1 MKKVSV
7 GLIGIM
13 LILISGCTSMK
24 VMDKVPYKT
33 LEPRNVEEKKYTL
46 GLALAG
52 GGTKAA
58 DFSMGVLQGLS
69 ETKVINQVNVISSVS
84 GGGYAALWFYSRLL
98 NPKNQKNQKL
108 LSESIAPFYEDCFAT
123 RYFATR
129 YKEKLGEQL
138 EVAECP
144 NKTTFYIEQDPPD
157 PYRYQNY
164 IRGYQDIFSSGTD
177 SLGNPAF
184 NMDGTDDK
192 GRLTNDLGQ
201 LAIKTVGAAVVN
213 FIPNIVFD
221 WELPLSPSRAAYKKG
236 ILRTFGAEVEPFDKS
251 ESLSETRP
259 EGDVE
264 WVKNNLTFEL
274 LQEAYKDGRV
284 PLWIINTTAGENR
297 ELLNFEAS
305 SPLSYTS
312 YEITPFGAGSGQYD
326 YCEYNGKC
334 VSACGEQLSHEF
346 DEHLPRVG
354 KVTDAVIM
362 SAAFFD
368 EQQRIFSPRLN
379 GIFKPIQSLST
390 LNWGYSL
397 KNPRVSDANQVIHKI
412 LPWPFY
418 YWHGFNGADSVNVRM
433 SDGGQSE
440 NLGAYALIR
449 RKVSDIIISD
459 HSQDRSGQM
468 SDICVLKNNLQ
479 QFKSEPLYLHVPG
492 LKNLE
497 EVCKGEEVR
506 PGYKLGYNIF
516 EWKNPILLGCVSKS
530 KEESSCTDDA
540 MVQNRLYIIKPVVPE
555 PNLKL
560 TELGNYLPRDI
571 AQQRLDCNQIKNN
584 SPYIL
589 NGGNSTTWL
598 FEKRI
603 SCELVGFWSINAKKG
618 SLGFN
623 NDDEHAYFPQ
633 HSTVGLTLNSSNWIY
648 GASKE
653 LARYYSRQLAW
664 FFEGSQTVETIKV
677 KYKNAIETQ
686 GQIENQMS
694 PKLSKQGILGSSVAE

>member
-1 MKKVSV
+1 MKTVSV

-13 LILISGCTSMK
+13 LVLISGCATSMK
-24 VMDKVPYKT
+24 AIDKVPYKT
-33 LEPRNVEEKKYTL
+33 LEPRNSEGKKYTL

-98 NPKNQKNQKL
+98 NPKNQKNQEL
-108 LSESIAPFYEDCFAT
+108 LSDRIAPFYDDCLAI
-123 RYFATR
+123 R
-129 YKEKLGEQL
+129 YKKEIFGEQSK
-138 EVAECP
+138 EDECP
-144 NKTTFYIEQDPPD
+144 DYTTFVIEKDPLDPD
-157 PYRYQNY
+157 PYRHQNY

-177 SLGNPAF
+177 SLGQSAF
-184 NMDGTDDK
+184 NMGTDEDK
-192 GRLTNDLGQ
+192 RRRTNDLGQ

-236 ILRTFGAEVEPFDKS
+236 ILRTFGAEVEPLDKS

-264 WVKNNLTFEL
+264 WVKNNLTFDL
-274 LQEAYKDGRV
+274 LKEAYKDGKV

-297 ELLNFEAS
+297 FLLNFEAP

-334 VSACGEQLSHEF
+334 VSAGTSEPINQKY

-368 EQQRIFSPRLN
+368 EQQRVFSPRLN
-379 GIFKPIQSLST
+379 GIFKPIQSLLT

-397 KNPRVSDANQVIHKI
+397 KNPRVSDANQLVHKI

-468 SDICVLKNNLQ
+468 SDICILKNNLQ
-479 QFKSEPLYLHVPG
+479 QFQSEPLYLHVPG

-497 EVCKGEEVR
+497 DVCKGKEVT

-516 EWKNPILLGCVSKS
+516 EWNNPILLGCVSKS
-530 KEESSCTDDA
+530 KEVNSCTDEA
-540 MVQNRLYIIKPVVPE
+540 MVQNRLYIIKPAVPE

-571 AQQRLDCNQIKNN
+571 EQQRLDCKQIKNN
-584 SPYIL
+584 SSYRP
-589 NGGNSTTWL
+589 NEDGSTTWL
-598 FEKRI
+598 SE
-603 SCELVGFWSINAKKG
+603 
-618 SLGFN
+618 
-623 NDDEHAYFPQ
+623 
-633 HSTVGLTLNSSNWIY
+633 
-648 GASKE
+648 KE
-653 LARYYSRQLAW
+653 LR
-664 FFEGSQTVETIKV
+664 
-677 KYKNAIETQ
+677 
-686 GQIENQMS
+686 
-694 PKLSKQGILGSSVAE
+694 